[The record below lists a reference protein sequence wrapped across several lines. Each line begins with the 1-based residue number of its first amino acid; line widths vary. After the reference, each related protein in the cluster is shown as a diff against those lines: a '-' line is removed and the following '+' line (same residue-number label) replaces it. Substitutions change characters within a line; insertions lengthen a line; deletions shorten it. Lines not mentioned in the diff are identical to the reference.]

1 MKLSGRGISRGV
13 AGGEVLLCETP
24 VSFLGGVIPAT
35 GALADASFNGA
46 SIKDRVF
53 AFPRGKGSTVGSYV
67 MLEMKRAGTLP
78 AAIINASAEPI
89 VATGAVLSGVPLVD
103 GIDLS
108 LLRPDDRCVVDGSK
122 GTIELPDVKEV
133 PVVSCFILHGDEL
146 LMLKRSDKV
155 STFQGHWAAVSGY
168 IEEGETPDQTARK
181 EIMEELSIRD
191 PEFVRSI
198 DPIRVRG
205 GDTIWVI
212 HPFLFRAKDRAV
224 TIDWEHTEYR
234 WALPAEM
241 AGLKTVPGL
250 ESVYR
255 SLLS

>member
-1 MKLSGRGISRGV
+1 M
-13 AGGEVLLCETP
+13 
-24 VSFLGGVIPAT
+24 
-35 GALADASFNGA
+35 
-46 SIKDRVF
+46 
-53 AFPRGKGSTVGSYV
+53 
-67 MLEMKRAGTLP
+67 
-78 AAIINASAEPI
+78 
-89 VATGAVLSGVPLVD
+89 
-103 GIDLS
+103 
-108 LLRPDDRCVVDGSK
+108 
-122 GTIELPDVKEV
+122 
-133 PVVSCFILHGDEL
+133 
-146 LMLKRSDKV
+146 
-155 STFQGHWAAVSGY
+155 SGY

-205 GDTIWVI
+205 GDTIWAI

>member
-1 MKLSGRGISRGV
+1 MKLNGRGISRGI
-13 AGGEVLLCETP
+13 ADGEVMLCETP
-24 VSFLGGVIPAT
+24 VSFLGGVIPST
-35 GALADASFNGA
+35 GKLADPLFEGS
-46 SIKDRVF
+46 SIKGRVF

-103 GIDLS
+103 GIDLA
-108 LLRPDDRCVVDGSK
+108 LLRDGDRCVVDGSE
-122 GTIELPDVKEV
+122 GTVELPDVREV
-133 PVVSCFILHGDEL
+133 HVVSCFLHHGDEVL
-146 LMLKRSDKV
+146 ILKRSDKV
-155 STFQGHWAAVSGY
+155 GTFQGHWAAVSGY
-168 IEEGETPDQTARK
+168 IEDGETPDQTARR
-181 EIMEELSIRD
+181 EIREELSLEN
-191 PEFVRSI
+191 PELVRSI
-198 DPIRVRG
+198 APALVRDG
-205 GDTIWVI
+205 NTIWAI
-212 HPFLFRAKDRAV
+212 HPFLFRTTERKV

-241 AGLKTVPGL
+241 AELETVPGL